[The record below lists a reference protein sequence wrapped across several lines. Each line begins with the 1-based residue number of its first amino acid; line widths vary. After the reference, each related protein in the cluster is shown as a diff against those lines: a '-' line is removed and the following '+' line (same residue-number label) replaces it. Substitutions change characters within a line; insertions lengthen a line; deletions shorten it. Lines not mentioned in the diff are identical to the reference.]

1 MNAGKAL
8 EVETGKKAEQEE
20 LMNMLLA
27 ESSNLKASII
37 LLTQEN
43 DTLKR
48 DKTMLTVSAG
58 AEHREQIETLK
69 EEVRELKGKI
79 YQHSSQQGLDLLKQL
94 NGTTVRQNSM
104 TNPSG
109 PSLLDEMP
117 QKKAE
122 PAQVSSDG
130 SSTVKMSF
138 NNSGSNEESKETT
151 IVSPGNELLRNQ
163 IKDLNEKLIF
173 ANETIALMEE
183 RQENKNIL
191 PVH

>member
-122 PAQVSSDG
+122 PA
-130 SSTVKMSF
+130 
-138 NNSGSNEESKETT
+138 
-151 IVSPGNELLRNQ
+151 
-163 IKDLNEKLIF
+163 
-173 ANETIALMEE
+173 
-183 RQENKNIL
+183 
-191 PVH
+191 